1 MAGILQS
8 TKKFKFKN
16 LAFLCHIMNSGII
29 TLIKRFQDNHPN
41 IWMKRNQQLQDNKSV
56 KQEMQP
62 SDKTGPKSPY
72 VVQNI
77 TNSPLLSGGSDYMT
91 LRESPSQL
99 LLTRTRK
106 KPSNPKGNRLSS
118 IGFNPEQLLIRYDL
132 SISGILRDRSSKY
145 SFFFGLL

>member
-1 MAGILQS
+1 
-8 TKKFKFKN
+8 
-16 LAFLCHIMNSGII
+16 MNFGII
-29 TLIKRFQDNHPN
+29 TLNNRFQDNHPN
-41 IWMKRNQQLQDNKSV
+41 LWMKRNQQLQSDKSV

-106 KPSNPKGNRLSS
+106 KPSNPKGNKPSS

-132 SISGILRDRSSKY
+132 SSSRILRGRSSKY